1 MGISIHRIL
10 GTAVHLCVAFLCA
23 VAHNVTDH
31 KTMGAAAVQ
40 NTFQVFQLFG
50 FDDDFQLFE
59 SQLLFFGDFT
69 RRFYFLFP
77 YRIKLPADFFG
88 RSLGCQGYDHD
99 GECG

>member
-59 SQLLFFGDFT
+59 S
-69 RRFYFLFP
+69 
-77 YRIKLPADFFG
+77 
-88 RSLGCQGYDHD
+88 
-99 GECG
+99 